1 MKIKVMGVLTDSLN
15 TYNIQKGDLE
25 ELYGIFRSVNDYDI
39 PIVRYIIYPGS
50 GLIRQRINPQGK
62 EFYSISELNYPPAI
76 CLPKYGRV
84 NLPYQSMFYAC
95 SFPKTYRNGT
105 PLPRVVSLLETSS
118 FFKDKD
124 SVGIERATVSRWEVT
139 KPLNLIA
146 LPFVGGYAE
155 PCQDVL
161 NFARSWYDI
170 IQDVSVNPDGME
182 LIQYMSNEISKDFA
196 SDHEY
201 MIIANF
207 VNYLLNVN
215 MKTKDSD
222 GIIYPSV
229 PAQGNG
235 FNVAIKPNVADT
247 KIRFVGASLCHLLKQ
262 RDESYVAIMKDA
274 HLNPDRTL
282 AYTDRVLSKEEMAK
296 YEQYADG
303 LTFVN

>member
-1 MKIKVMGVLTDSLN
+1 MGKITDALN
-15 TYNIQKGDLE
+15 AYDIEKGNLD
-25 ELYGIFRSVNDYDI
+25 ELYRIFKEVDDYDI
-39 PIVRYIIYPGS
+39 PIVRFTIYPGS
-50 GLIRQRINPQGK
+50 GLIRQRINLRGK
-62 EFYSISELNYPPAI
+62 EFQEVSELNYPPANY
-76 CLPKYGRV
+76 LSNHGRA

-95 SFPKTYRNGT
+95 SFPSENEPNT
-105 PLPRVVSLLETSS
+105 PIPRIVSLLETSS
-118 FFKDKD
+118 FFKDKE
-124 SVGIERATVSRWEVT
+124 STGIERATVSRWDVLET
-139 KPLNLIA
+139 LNLIA
-146 LPFVGGYAE
+146 LPFWGDYNR

-161 NFARSWYDI
+161 NFVKAWQDI
-170 IQDVSVNPDGME
+170 INDASVNPEGLE
-182 LIQYMSNEISKDFA
+182 LIQYMSNEIATDF
-196 SDHEY
+196 SFDNEY
-201 MIIANF
+201 IKIANF

-215 MKTKDSD
+215 AKTKDAD

-229 PAQGNG
+229 PAQGGG

-282 AYTDRVLSKEEMAK
+282 TYTDRVLSKEEMAI

>member
-1 MKIKVMGVLTDSLN
+1 MKINAMGVLTDSLR
-15 TYNIQKGDLE
+15 TYNLQKGDLD

-39 PIVRYIIYPGS
+39 PIVRYIIYPSS
-50 GLIRQRINPQGK
+50 GLIRQRINPHGK

-95 SFPKTYRNGT
+95 SFTDTNSVDVPF
-105 PLPRVVSLLETSS
+105 PRIVSLLETSS

-146 LPFVGGYAE
+146 LPFVDEYRR
-155 PCQDVL
+155 PCPEVL
-161 NFARSWYDI
+161 NFTKSWHDI
-170 IQDVSVNPDGME
+170 MQDVSVNPNGLE

-229 PAQGNG
+229 PAQGGG
-235 FNVAIKPNVADT
+235 FNVAIKPNAADT

-274 HLNPDRTL
+274 HLNPDGTL
-282 AYTDRVLSKEEMAK
+282 TYTDRVLSKEEMAI

>member
-1 MKIKVMGVLTDSLN
+1 MGVLTDSLR
-15 TYNIQKGDLE
+15 TYNLQKGDLD

-39 PIVRYIIYPGS
+39 PIVRYIIYPSS
-50 GLIRQRINPQGK
+50 GLIRQRINPHGK
-62 EFYSISELNYPPAI
+62 EFYSISKLNYPPAI

-95 SFPKTYRNGT
+95 SFTDTNSVDVPF
-105 PLPRVVSLLETSS
+105 PRIVSLLETSS

-146 LPFVGGYAE
+146 LPFGDEYRR
-155 PCQDVL
+155 PCPEVL
-161 NFARSWYDI
+161 NFTKSWHDI
-170 IQDVSVNPDGME
+170 MQDVSVNPNGLE
-182 LIQYMSNEISKDFA
+182 LIQYMSNEIS
-196 SDHEY
+196 
-201 MIIANF
+201 
-207 VNYLLNVN
+207 
-215 MKTKDSD
+215 KDSD

-229 PAQGNG
+229 PAQGGG
-235 FNVAIKPNVADT
+235 FNVAIKPNAADT

-262 RDESYVAIMKDA
+262 HDESYVAIMKDA
-274 HLNPDRTL
+274 HLNPDGTL
-282 AYTDRVLSKEEMAK
+282 TYTDRVLSKEEMAI